1 MDRLPPFDRLDTLRY
16 ELDEDFSLS
25 TEDRRKRKKDRIDE
39 ILDMLIIAY
48 MFGNESANTMLFGDG
63 DSDTDE
69 MPVMPISVDDMD
81 AAIYRKIADK
91 DWEQRVS
98 DYYDLDNGTVD
109 EVIRVVDTDM
119 NRVYNDAIL
128 NVGERANRN
137 GTVMKTW
144 QTMEDERVRL
154 GHEILDQ
161 VTIPID
167 KRFYSLNGDSARY
180 PGDFASPELNVGC
193 RCRLFLSNGR

>member
-1 MDRLPPFDRLDTLRY
+1 MDRLPPFDRLDTLRS
-16 ELDEDFSLS
+16 ELEEDFSLS

-128 NVGERANRN
+128 NVGERADRN

-144 QTMEDERVRL
+144 QTMMDDRVRDTHDYL
-154 GHEILDQ
+154 ESM
-161 VTIPID
+161 TIPMD
-167 KRFYSLNGDSARY
+167 RRFYTFDGDSARY
-180 PGDFASPELNVGC
+180 PGDFALPQNNVNC
-193 RCRLFLSNGR
+193 RCRIRLSR

>member
-1 MDRLPPFDRLDTLRY
+1 MDRLPPFDRLDTLRS
-16 ELDEDFSLS
+16 ELEEDFSLS

-144 QTMEDERVRL
+144 QTMMDDRVRDTHDYL
-154 GHEILDQ
+154 EGM
-161 VTIPID
+161 TIPMD
-167 KRFYSLNGDSARY
+167 RRFYTFDGDSARY
-180 PGDFASPELNVGC
+180 PGDFALPQNCVNC
-193 RCRLFLSNGR
+193 RCRISLSMA

>member
-1 MDRLPPFDRLDTLRY
+1 MDRLPPFDRLDTLRS
-16 ELDEDFSLS
+16 ELEEDFSLS

-128 NVGERANRN
+128 NVGERADRN

-144 QTMEDERVRL
+144 QTMLDDRVR
-154 GHEILDQ
+154 DQ
-161 VTIPID
+161 HFSIEGVSVPVD
-167 KRFYSLNGDSARY
+167 RRFYTFDGDSARY
-180 PGDFASPELNVGC
+180 PGDFTLPENNVNC
-193 RCRLFLSNGR
+193 RCRIRLSR

>member
-1 MDRLPPFDRLDTLRY
+1 MDRLPPFDKLETLRS
-16 ELDEDFSLS
+16 ELEEDFSLG
-25 TEDRRKRKKDRIDE
+25 TEERKKRKKDRIDE
-39 ILDMLIIAY
+39 ILDMLIISY
-48 MFGNESANTMLFGDG
+48 MFGNESANTMLFGEADT
-63 DSDTDE
+63 DLVTDE

-98 DYYDLDNGTVD
+98 DYYDLENGTVD

-119 NRVYNDAIL
+119 NRIYNDAIL

-144 QTMEDERVRL
+144 QTMMDDRVRDTHDYL
-154 GHEILDQ
+154 ESM
-161 VTIPID
+161 TIPMD
-167 KRFYSLNGDSARY
+167 RRFYTFDGDSARY
-180 PGDFASPELNVGC
+180 PGDFALPQNNCGC
-193 RCRLFLSNGR
+193 RCRIRLSR